1 MDTKKTGNQST
12 IILMKHIL
20 QKSQL
25 ILSLKLQIDQITQKI
40 IWEFFPTAPKN
51 TPTKATDNLFK
62 PINEVSKLTKSIKE
76 TQNNNTHEIEL
87 NHDLQTQIHEFLEQ
101 QKQDFLKNN
110 NNNNNGLK
118 ENNNNNNN
126 NPENNN
132 FTQKSKSPKLNVQTK
147 KEKTNNNID
156 IDYIKICT
164 HNTRGINKQTDQ
176 DNILQ
181 ECKKQKIDILGL
193 CETKLINNTANFS
206 FKD

>member
-1 MDTKKTGNQST
+1 MDTKETGNQST

-20 QKSQL
+20 QTSQL

-87 NHDLQTQIHEFLEQ
+87 NHDLQTQIHKFLEQ

-110 NNNNNGLK
+110 NNNNNDLK
-118 ENNNNNNN
+118 ENNNNNNNN

-132 FTQKSKSPKLNVQTK
+132 FT
-147 KEKTNNNID
+147 
-156 IDYIKICT
+156 
-164 HNTRGINKQTDQ
+164 
-176 DNILQ
+176 
-181 ECKKQKIDILGL
+181 
-193 CETKLINNTANFS
+193 
-206 FKD
+206 